1 MKYGLVIFL
10 LFTGLSTGQAQNIG
24 VAQFQFATSVEDRAP
39 VAVDTAFAATVGTVY
54 CFTQIRGA
62 ADTTQIS
69 HVWYYKDQEKA
80 RIPLDVSSDDWRTW
94 SSKEILNSWN
104 GRWRVMIEDS
114 DGRVLATKTFIIN
127 K

>member
-1 MKYGLVIFL
+1 MKYGFVLLI
-10 LFTGLSTGQAQNIG
+10 LFTALSMGQAQNIG
-24 VAQFQFATSVEDRAP
+24 VTQFQFATSVENRTP
-39 VAVDTAFAATVGTVY
+39 VAVDTTFAPSVGTVY

-94 SSKEILNSWN
+94 SSKKILNSWT
-104 GRWRVMIEDS
+104 GRWRVMIEDAE
-114 DGRVLATKTFIIN
+114 GRVLASTTFTIRR
-127 K
+127 